1 MTSKREKRTESEVQD
16 MLLSQK
22 ISRCA
27 VKSKKQTAK
36 QYISEKITLVQDGTA
51 LDQNSMHQVI
61 YKGKERE
68 EKIYTCLNV
77 HKISLDGYTQKPTTP
92 VGHGKVSLGCW
103 GQK

>member
-1 MTSKREKRTESEVQD
+1 